1 MSKTDLSD
9 QSTLDESKI
18 SAITSGKFTDIFSV
32 LGLHD
37 NVAGKGL
44 VLRAFLPGALDVS
57 VVDRKNGRVIA
68 KMLQISEDGLF
79 ESVMPRRK
87 NRFDYRLKARFADA
101 ELEVEDP
108 YRFSS
113 ALSADDVYLFGEGT
127 QERTYQWMGAR
138 QRTIDGID
146 GVLFVLWAP
155 SAQRVSVVGEFNHWD
170 GRRHVMRKHPASGIW
185 EIFVPAVA
193 NFAHY
198 KYEIV
203 DEQGNLLPLKSDP
216 YARSMQHPPET
227 ASRVVYESSYTWAD
241 QQWLDERESLQKP
254 DKPIAVYEVHAGSWR
269 RKHEDG
275 NRYLSYREMADELI
289 PYVVE
294 MGFTHLQL
302 MPISEYPFDG
312 SWGYQPIGMF
322 APSIRF
328 GTPDELRYLIDRCHQ
343 HNIGVLVDWV
353 PGHFPTDAH
362 GLGKLDGSCL
372 YEHEDV
378 RKGFHPD
385 WNTLIYNYGRA
396 EVISFL
402 LSNALY
408 WLDEFHI
415 DGLRVDAVASML
427 YLDYSRKEGEW
438 IPNVHGG
445 RENLEAIDFLKSV
458 NSRVKSNYPGAVMI
472 AEEST
477 AWPGVSQ
484 PVEQGGLGFD
494 YKWNMGWMNDTLAYM
509 GRDPVYRQ
517 HHHDQMTF
525 GLVYAFSEKFVL
537 PLSHDEV
544 VHGKGSLIEQMPG
557 DDWQKFANLRAYFGF
572 MWGHPGKKLL
582 FMGGEFAQRR
592 EWNHDQSLEWH
603 LLEHGS
609 HYGVKAL
616 VRDLNRVYKE
626 IPALHELDCDGAGFE
641 WIQSDNYQQ
650 SVYAWLRKG
659 TRGESVAL
667 VVANLTPEVRSDYRV
682 GVPHPGHY
690 SERLNTDSEGYGGSN
705 VGNWG
710 GLEAESEPC
719 NGQPYSVLITVPP
732 LATLI
737 FEWDGVR

>member
-1 MSKTDLSD
+1 
-9 QSTLDESKI
+9 
-18 SAITSGKFTDIFSV
+18 
-32 LGLHD
+32 
-37 NVAGKGL
+37 
-44 VLRAFLPGALDVS
+44 
-57 VVDRKNGRVIA
+57 
-68 KMLQISEDGLF
+68 
-79 ESVMPRRK
+79 
-87 NRFDYRLKARFADA
+87 
-101 ELEVEDP
+101 
-108 YRFSS
+108 
-113 ALSADDVYLFGEGT
+113 
-127 QERTYQWMGAR
+127 
-138 QRTIDGID
+138 
-146 GVLFVLWAP
+146 
-155 SAQRVSVVGEFNHWD
+155 
-170 GRRHVMRKHPASGIW
+170 
-185 EIFVPAVA
+185 
-193 NFAHY
+193 
-198 KYEIV
+198 
-203 DEQGNLLPLKSDP
+203 
-216 YARSMQHPPET
+216 
-227 ASRVVYESSYTWAD
+227 
-241 QQWLDERESLQKP
+241 
-254 DKPIAVYEVHAGSWR
+254 
-269 RKHEDG
+269 
-275 NRYLSYREMADELI
+275 MADELI
-289 PYVVE
+289 PYVVD
-294 MGFTHLQL
+294 MGFTHIQL

-362 GLGKLDGSCL
+362 GLGKFDGSCL

-509 GRDPVYRQ
+509 GRDPIYRQ

-572 MWGHPGKKLL
+572 MWAHPGKKLL
-582 FMGGEFAQRR
+582 FMGGEFAQRS
-592 EWNHDQSLEWH
+592 EWNHDQSLEWQ

-609 HYGVKAL
+609 HQGVKAL
-616 VRDLNRVYKE
+616 VRDLNRVYKA
-626 IPALHELDCDGAGFE
+626 IPALHELDCDGAGFD

-659 TRGESVAL
+659 NRGESVAL
-667 VVANLTPEVRSDYRV
+667 VVANLTPEVHRGYRV
-682 GVPHPGHY
+682 GVPQPGHY

-710 GLEAESEPC
+710 GLEAESHPC
-719 NGQPYSVLITVPP
+719 NGQPCSVVITVPP
-732 LATLI
+732 LATMI
-737 FEWDGVR
+737 FEWDGAS